1 MADNNNLNNDK
12 YVNINIHNQ
21 KLTKVKLGY
30 EWKIILLSFLPDMK
44 DSFGIGLA
52 LLPIYIFLYLILEFI
67 APQLIAIPL
76 VSFLLPNILY
86 AAFRNKIFL
95 KDCIEKDFQFHLVEG
110 TTKEDLERYL
120 ACKVSNEIFM
130 KEKDSYEDKNKK
142 EYCFQCKK
150 EIISNS
156 NFCSHCGCA
165 ISSDSSQADSNNLTA
180 EEHELWLNENQ
191 NKKTTINEASP
202 ESEKK
207 NKTISN
213 VDEAQTSEEFKF
225 KKWLWVLVAIF
236 ILFIIS
242 QNDKST
248 SPKSDS
254 GRSDAETDA
263 LVYCMVVAK
272 KAARFDAEIPWQK
285 NEFISRFDDG
295 RYRVA
300 LDVKYQNA
308 FGTWETKRVGCNV
321 DGDRVTKLNVGG
333 EKIY

>member
-156 NFCSHCGCA
+156 NFCSHCGCEV
-165 ISSDSSQADSNNLTA
+165 SSSSVQVDSNNLTI
-180 EEHELWLNENQ
+180 EVYDPWF
-191 NKKTTINEASP
+191 NKNRI
-202 ESEKK
+202 KK
-207 NKTISN
+207 SI
-213 VDEAQTSEEFKF
+213 
-225 KKWLWVLVAIF
+225 
-236 ILFIIS
+236 
-242 QNDKST
+242 
-248 SPKSDS
+248 
-254 GRSDAETDA
+254 
-263 LVYCMVVAK
+263 
-272 KAARFDAEIPWQK
+272 
-285 NEFISRFDDG
+285 
-295 RYRVA
+295 
-300 LDVKYQNA
+300 
-308 FGTWETKRVGCNV
+308 V
-321 DGDRVTKLNVGG
+321 DGDKNKIEESEGKDTNNKATKPDKKNHRLCIPVII
-333 EKIY
+333 EDA